1 MPRVALE
8 AAIRASW
15 GWVRVTTTHLEYY
28 SARQRAAQVARI
40 LEINDEAA
48 AHARAAPA
56 DRGDGGPFQPQPR
69 PAGGIL
75 TGDFNMRPDDPL
87 VEQLRGALRDAWRT
101 AHPGL
106 AQPATFRLASADEA
120 PYCCDYVL
128 VTPDLAPRVRA
139 VRVDAETRASDHQ
152 PLLVE
157 LG

>member
-1 MPRVALE
+1 VGSRFPKRKVPPAAGAL
-8 AAIRASW
+8 
-15 GWVRVTTTHLEYY
+15 
-28 SARQRAAQVARI
+28 
-40 LEINDEAA
+40 
-48 AHARAAPA
+48 
-56 DRGDGGPFQPQPR
+56 GDGAAGLAAGD
-69 PAGGIL
+69 AGGL
-75 TGDFNMRPDDPL
+75 VPATGDFNMRPDDPL